1 MIEMRIKSVFF
12 DRPKVIKAVDRAK
25 RQALSKGGAFIR
37 QAAKTGIRPRKGTSK
52 PGSPPFSHEGSLR
65 RLILFAYDERTDSVV
80 VGPVGFRKST
90 APNVLEFGGTTTIFR
105 RRGGRFVREQVRIAA
120 RSYMAP
126 ALERERPKLPALW
139 RNSVRGG

>member
-1 MIEMRIKSVFF
+1 MIDMRIKSVFF

-37 QAAKTGIRPRKGTSK
+37 QAARTSIRPRKGTSK
-52 PGSPPFSHEGSLR
+52 PGNPPFSHEGSLR
-65 RLILFAYDERTDSVV
+65 RLILFGYDERTDSVV
-80 VGPVGFRKST
+80 VGPVGFRSST
-90 APNVLEFGGTTTIFR
+90 APNVLEFGGTTTIVR
-105 RRGGRFVREQVRIAA
+105 RRQGRLVRQQVRIAA